1 MRIYNKRFEIK
12 EKEKMSRQNCECA
25 YVLNTEEGLLRCVQ
39 MSSTEVC
46 YVLFRWDMARGGG
59 GGGTVLVSGCFG
71 AQCSVVP
78 ARGQQFKERVGWVW
92 GIQSDFPNRI
102 LQEFLQICAA

>member
-59 GGGTVLVSGCFG
+59 GGGDCSCVWLFWCTVLCSAGQRATVQRESGLG
-71 AQCSVVP
+71 VRDP
-78 ARGQQFKERVGWVW
+78 E
-92 GIQSDFPNRI
+92 
-102 LQEFLQICAA
+102 